1 MNERKIALTHSYIA
15 SPERKTLFDTI
26 EQLAKIISLVI
37 IPLIVA
43 YLGIL
48 AKDVVTDIKNRN
60 LDEQY
65 FALAWQILS
74 TPAAAA
80 VITTKEMEDADQAL
94 RAWAVEYLV
103 RHQEVLSDRQPFPR
117 LKALQTGRYLLPLPI
132 KSRFSHDETP
142 PNKAG
147 QIHP

>member
-48 AKDVVTDIKNRN
+48 AKDVVTDI
-60 LDEQY
+60 
-65 FALAWQILS
+65 
-74 TPAAAA
+74 
-80 VITTKEMEDADQAL
+80 
-94 RAWAVEYLV
+94 
-103 RHQEVLSDRQPFPR
+103 
-117 LKALQTGRYLLPLPI
+117 
-132 KSRFSHDETP
+132 
-142 PNKAG
+142 
-147 QIHP
+147 